1 MVGQKLLIILYYCF
15 SKNQIAPQEHP
26 VGRRFALVC
35 RSLHPPVDLTRLRTL
50 VVPAPEDTLEL
61 GVALQRPDADGGRE
75 GTTISIIWSAWAH
88 SRDSDLH

>member
-1 MVGQKLLIILYYCF
+1 MFGQIPLIILYYCF

-35 RSLHPPVDLTRLRTL
+35 RSLHPPVDLTCLRTL

-61 GVALQRPDADGGRE
+61 GVALQRPDADGRRFILNITMQE
-75 GTTISIIWSAWAH
+75 LSKSKTSHTE
-88 SRDSDLH
+88 